1 MSYVVKELRR
11 WILFWKFGVIGS
23 YKEVGGVRGQMFFM
37 CVFGGNELMS
47 YVVKELRRWIL
58 FLRFGVIGSYKEV
71 DGVRGQMFFMCVF
84 GGKELR
90 SYIVK
95 ELRRWILFLRFGVI
109 GRYWELD
116 GVRGQM
122 FLAVGFVVVFVVNI
136 YRWGE
141 IWSCLLFC
149 CVSMLCAFGPF
160 RLAKPAVSQARMA
173 RFMLPSGLYGCMKRP
188 LL

>member
-1 MSYVVKELRR
+1 MFWKFGVIGSYKELDGVRGQMFLMCVFGGKELRSYVVKELRR

-23 YKEVGGVRGQMFFM
+23 YKELDGVRGQMFLM
-37 CVFGGNELMS
+37 CVFGGKELRS

-58 FLRFGVIGSYKEV
+58 LCRFGVIGSYKEV
-71 DGVRGQMFFMCVF
+71 
-84 GGKELR
+84 
-90 SYIVK
+90 
-95 ELRRWILFLRFGVI
+95 
-109 GRYWELD
+109 D

-136 YRWGE
+136 YCWGE
-141 IWSCLLFC
+141 IWACLLFC
-149 CVSMLCAFGPF
+149 CVSMFCAFGPF
-160 RLAKPAVSQARMA
+160 CLAKPAVSQARMA

>member
-1 MSYVVKELRR
+1 MCVFGGEELMSYVVKELRR
-11 WILFWKFGVIGS
+11 WILFWK
-23 YKEVGGVRGQMFFM
+23 
-37 CVFGGNELMS
+37 
-47 YVVKELRRWIL
+47 
-58 FLRFGVIGSYKEV
+58 FGVIGSYKEV

-95 ELRRWILFLRFGVI
+95 ELRRWFLFLRFGDI
-109 GRYWELD
+109 GSYRELD

-141 IWSCLLFC
+141 IWAYLLFC

-173 RFMLPSGLYGCMKRP
+173 RFMLPSGLYGSMKRP

>member
-1 MSYVVKELRR
+1 MFLRFGVIGSYKEVGGVRGQMFLMCVFGGKELRSYIVKELRRWILLCRFGVIGSYKELDGVRGQMFLMCVFGGKELRSYVVKELRR

-23 YKEVGGVRGQMFFM
+23 YREVG
-37 CVFGGNELMS
+37 
-47 YVVKELRRWIL
+47 
-58 FLRFGVIGSYKEV
+58 
-71 DGVRGQMFFMCVF
+71 
-84 GGKELR
+84 
-90 SYIVK
+90 
-95 ELRRWILFLRFGVI
+95 
-109 GRYWELD
+109 

-122 FLAVGFVVVFVVNI
+122 FLAVGFGVVFVVNI

-141 IWSCLLFC
+141 IWACLLFC